1 MLPPGSTNGAV
12 QVSPP
17 AGDAVTVFRVAPD
30 GVRAVMIVHGT
41 FGTQVQLAAIAH
53 SGGSASIGQTVTIGA
68 GITDPQALSWYDAND
83 VIVLAR
89 TSSGSQLE
97 DVPLNGSLP
106 TPIAA
111 EGNITSVTAT
121 SPDIAI
127 GLSGGQIMVAANL
140 GAFANTP
147 ATGQAPV
154 YPG

>member
-17 AGDAVTVFRVAPD
+17 AGDEVTAFRVAPD

-41 FGTQVQLAAIAH
+41 SGTQVQLAAITH

-68 GITDPQALSWYDAND
+68 GITDPEALSWYDAND

-97 DVPLNGSLP
+97 DVPLNGGQP

-111 EGNITSVTAT
+111 EGNIASVTAT

-127 GLSGGQIMVAANL
+127 GLSGGQVMVSANL
-140 GAFANTP
+140 GAFDITP
-147 ATGQAPV
+147 ANGQAPV